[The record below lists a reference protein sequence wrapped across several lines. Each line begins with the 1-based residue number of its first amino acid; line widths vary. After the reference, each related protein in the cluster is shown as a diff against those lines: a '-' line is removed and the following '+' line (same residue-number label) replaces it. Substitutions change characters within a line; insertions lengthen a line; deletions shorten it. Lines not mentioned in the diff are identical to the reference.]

1 MSELDLN
8 WVFLLILHF
17 IDTFIEKKKPFLKKS
32 SFDSMFLFIFYRERT
47 EVRERVRQ
55 KNIDIRE

>member
-32 SFDSMFLFIFYRERT
+32 SFDSMFLLIFYRERT